1 MKDPDH
7 KCTGAHLRRPS
18 ILYSSGER
26 KKQKSKALEMNSKN
40 FGKDPPMS
48 KFTPK
53 VAEVVRQEELVIDLK
68 TPLTTNNYISKIEPA
83 DEGSVII
90 GGDALMTEQNQT
102 SVDDGN
108 AESVRGGAQQ

>member
-1 MKDPDH
+1 MSPKGDQF
-7 KCTGAHLRRPS
+7 RRPS
-18 ILYSSGER
+18 VLYSAAER
-26 KKQKSKALEMNSKN
+26 KKQKPKAPEMNVKN

-53 VAEVVRQEELVIDLK
+53 VAEVMRQEELVIDLK

>member
-1 MKDPDH
+1 
-7 KCTGAHLRRPS
+7 
-18 ILYSSGER
+18 
-26 KKQKSKALEMNSKN
+26 MNVNN
-40 FGKDPPMS
+40 FGKDPQMS

-53 VAEVVRQEELVIDLK
+53 VAEVMRQEELVIDLK
-68 TPLTTNNYISKIEPA
+68 TPLTTNNYISKNEPA

>member
-1 MKDPDH
+1 M
-7 KCTGAHLRRPS
+7 RRPS

-26 KKQKSKALEMNSKN
+26 KKQKSNPSKALEMNSKN

-53 VAEVVRQEELVIDLK
+53 VAEIMRQDISDKELVIDLK

-108 AESVRGGAQQ
+108 AESVRGGARQ